1 MFLAGEKR
9 SEIMDEL
16 INNNSGSNEGIA
28 NGRFLAFEVGKEIYR
43 IEKITEEIGRSNG
56 IYVFL

>member
-28 NGRFLAFEVGKEIYR
+28 NGRFLAFEEIYR
-43 IEKITEEIGRSNG
+43 IEK
-56 IYVFL
+56 